1 MGKVYSSQNGVMR
14 GRIGNTIYRKGQNA
28 TVASQYQPQVANPK
42 TLGQSVQRAVFATV
56 SQALAAMRSI
66 VNHSHYG
73 VNGRRQNE
81 QRFVEQNIAQLRGL
95 VIGNVQGSVPFEGVL
110 NLKGAK
116 GIQPAPYIISEGTL
130 AFPRVDELT
139 ASAAKLPLSSELD
152 LIDTIINQQDYEN
165 ALGVLGLRAGEQI
178 SFIGIYDTA
187 TITAQFEGS
196 DGVVQN
202 FGQVI
207 YASRVTFVEQLPED
221 FDGDLVKQVSGQIY
235 KWNPQIIARSE
246 GEMRVTITGQDFRHL
261 VLGDG
266 RQGNDDTLS
275 CAAIVRSTRDLN
287 GRYNYSNS
295 QMVARPTSGT
305 SFPRAINYVESY
317 MDGATVELG
326 ARPFLNNPLQAVVGM
341 ATEGEVIR
349 VNATIGG
356 VALPS
361 VLTADAAAEFSVP
374 LPSTPTEL
382 YVNVR
387 AGEHDIKSVNIVGKG
402 ADDVI
407 ASYVSE
413 GQTVNV
419 LTANSPAWYSSGAF
433 DVSMLA
439 AMTCI
444 IMGGSG
450 KLADGTEF
458 TF

>member
-1 MGKVYSSQNGVMR
+1 MGKIYSSQNGVMR
-14 GRIGNTIYRKGQNA
+14 GRIGNTIYRKGQHA

-56 SQALAAMRSI
+56 SQALASMRSI

-73 VNGRRQNE
+73 VSGSRQNE

-116 GIQPAPYIISEGTL
+116 GVQPAPYVISEGTL
-130 AFPRVDELT
+130 AFPRVDALT
-139 ASAAKLPLSSELD
+139 ASAAKLPLSSDLD
-152 LIDTIINQQDYEN
+152 LIDTILNQQDYEN
-165 ALGVLGLRAGEQI
+165 ALGVLGLRAGEQL
-178 SFIGIYDTA
+178 SFVGIYDTA
-187 TITAQFEGS
+187 TINAQFEGS

-202 FGQVI
+202 FGQVV

-235 KWNPQIIARSE
+235 QFNPQIIARSE
-246 GEMRVTITGQDFRHL
+246 GEMRVTIDGVDFRHL

-275 CAAIVRSTRDLN
+275 CAAIVRSARDIN

-317 MDGATVELG
+317 MNGATVELG
-326 ARPFLNNPLQAVVGM
+326 ARPFLNNPLQAVVA
-341 ATEGEVIR
+341 ATDESTL
-349 VNATIGG
+349 ATTATLDGA
-356 VALPS
+356 ALPAIAMNEAIS
-361 VLTADAAAEFSVP
+361 PVVID
-374 LPSTPTEL
+374 LPSSPTTL
-382 YVNVR
+382 FVIGR
-387 AGEHDIKSVNIVGKG
+387 AYGEDVTSVDIMS
-402 ADDVI
+402 
-407 ASYVSE
+407 ASSNAE
-413 GQTVNV
+413 I
-419 LTANSPAWYSSGAF
+419 L
-433 DVSMLA
+433 
-439 AMTCI
+439 AMTHE
-444 IMGGSG
+444 GGHWALAELDGNVSYNSG
-450 KLADGTEF
+450 KLSFGMQNVDNFVLLGGHGTLADGTKF